1 VTATP
6 NCKPWCT
13 DHKTKG
19 ENSCSTRFLIYDDGR
34 EAKAT
39 SAPGSM
45 AAQFQALGGWPA
57 EISWIAFVASQDEE
71 DEHPVMNLQFF
82 EAGDDVE
89 QNSDLSVELDELKEL
104 HANLGSILKKFS

>member
-1 VTATP
+1 MSATP

-19 ENSCSTRFLIYDDGR
+19 ENACYTHLVIYDDGR
-34 EAKAT
+34 EAKA
-39 SAPGSM
+39 APAAGSM

-71 DEHPVMNLQFF
+71 DEHPIMNLHFF
-82 EAGDDVE
+82 EAGDEVK
-89 QNSDLSVELDELKEL
+89 QNSDLSVELDGLKEL
-104 HANLGSILKKFS
+104 HANLGTILKKFS